1 MQNFYKEIHK
11 KEVDSQVF
19 LEMFT
24 CVLSHD
30 FTDTLVLRYN
40 MHNFPKRMPYATQC
54 WQMLDEVDQFIPH
67 NSFLLTTVFLP

>member
-24 CVLSHD
+24 CVVSHN

-40 MHNFPKRMPYATQC
+40 MHNFPKHMPYATQC
-54 WQMLDEVDQFIPH
+54 QQVLDEVDQFIPH
-67 NSFLLTTVFLP
+67 NSFLLTTGFLA